1 MSTAEI
7 RGLIGKIWGPP
18 PTVVG
23 EDVEAYE
30 LLLQWVIDE
39 WDPETVRQWMLVRQV
54 ADRHWE
60 LRRYQ
65 GFETA
70 IVNGVIVDGMTKGLM
85 AREPAK
91 VFVEVATTL
100 KGTEG
105 LAADTALQ
113 ALSIPDREI
122 PLDSELGRSWRRICF
137 SAVAGDRNAVKLIE
151 AEFGAGCVGPTAE
164 WGCQLAIPALLLL
177 QRLKNGAL
185 ASAQVALAELERLKR
200 SPGRKPTLARTKTIE
215 RSPTT
220 PTPHAVDTITVHAPR
235 QPSQS
240 EPSR

>member
-1 MSTAEI
+1 MSTSEI

-30 LLLQWVIDE
+30 LLLQCVIDE
-39 WDPETVRQWMLVRQV
+39 WHPETVRQWMLLRQV
-54 ADRHWE
+54 ADRYWE

-65 GFETA
+65 AFETA
-70 IVNGVIVDGMTKGLM
+70 IVNSVIVDGMTKGLM

-91 VFVEVATTL
+91 VFVEVATIL

-200 SPGRKPTLARTKTIE
+200 SPGRKLAPARAETIE
-215 RSPTT
+215 QS
-220 PTPHAVDTITVHAPR
+220 PTPHAVDTVSVRVPR
-235 QPSQS
+235 EPSQS
-240 EPSR
+240 EPSK